1 MKHLLIAVLC
11 LAFCATSYGQTPVS
25 LSLIVTDKD
34 NKGVNSLSKDQVRV
48 VEDKTDQTILS
59 IEPDERPVDLVIAL
73 DSSGS
78 FRTLLPAA
86 LASARLMI
94 VNRRPDDRIAIVRF
108 VSSSIIE
115 KVQDFTADGDTLLKA
130 IDKFYVEKGQ
140 SAVID
145 ALYISTQ
152 YVAEHNNSNENR
164 RRVVAIVTDGEDRNS
179 YYKEEHLLKL
189 LREQGV
195 QVFILGLV
203 LELENDPTF
212 TRPGARAKAE
222 KLLTHVAGESG
233 GRVFF
238 PKDKPDM
245 IDSTAQLILDLRAQ
259 FRIKYQST
267 NTDTKPGFR
276 KVDVKFVSTNS
287 EKRKLLAPPGYY
299 FGPRPPVTKPEKN
312 HDRQAVSPVFV
323 ITKKFSLTRRQR
335 TRTRRSFSSFHRRP
349 RERDRSRN

>member
-1 MKHLLIAVLC
+1 MKHLLIAALC
-11 LAFCATSYGQTPVS
+11 LAFSTTSYGQTPVS

-34 NKGVNSLSKDQVRV
+34 NKGVNSLSKDQVRI

-78 FRTLLPAA
+78 FRTLMPAA
-86 LASARLMI
+86 LESARLMI

-115 KVQDFTADGDTLLKA
+115 KVQEFTADGDVLLKA

-145 ALYISTQ
+145 ALYVSTQ
-152 YVAEHNNSNENR
+152 FVAEHNNSNENR
-164 RRVVAIVTDGEDRNS
+164 RRVVAIITDGEDRNS
-179 YYKEEHLLKL
+179 YYKEEQLLKL

-195 QVFILGLV
+195 QVFILGLTS
-203 LELENDPTF
+203 ELEADARF
-212 TRPGARAKAE
+212 ARPGSRAKAE
-222 KLLTHVAGESG
+222 KLLTHVAEESG
-233 GRVFF
+233 GRVLF
-238 PKDKPDM
+238 PKDKTALVE
-245 IDSTAQLILDLRAQ
+245 STAQVIFDLRAQ
-259 FRIKYQST
+259 FRVKYQST

-276 KVDVKFVSTNS
+276 KVEVKFVATDS

-299 FGPRPPVTKPEKN
+299 FGPRPPVTKPEKK
-312 HDRQAVSPVFV
+312 P
-323 ITKKFSLTRRQR
+323 
-335 TRTRRSFSSFHRRP
+335 
-349 RERDRSRN
+349 

>member
-1 MKHLLIAVLC
+1 MRMKNLTIIAALFLV
-11 LAFCATSYGQTPVS
+11 FTATSYGQQPVN
-25 LSLIVTDKD
+25 LSMIVTDKD
-34 NKGVNSLSKDQVRV
+34 NKGVNSITRDQIRV
-48 VEDKTDQTILS
+48 FEDKVEQTILS

-86 LASARLMI
+86 LESARLMV

-152 YVAEHNNSNENR
+152 FVAEHNNSNENR

-179 YYKEEHLLKL
+179 YYKEDHLLKL

-203 LELENDPTF
+203 SELEADARF
-212 TRPGARAKAE
+212 ARPGSRAKAE
-222 KLLTHVAGESG
+222 KLLTHVAEESG

-238 PKDKPDM
+238 PKDKPAL

-267 NTDTKPGFR
+267 NTATKPGFR
-276 KVDVKFVSTNS
+276 KVDVKFVPTDS

-299 FGPRPPVTKPEKN
+299 FGPRPPVTKPEKK
-312 HDRQAVSPVFV
+312 P
-323 ITKKFSLTRRQR
+323 
-335 TRTRRSFSSFHRRP
+335 
-349 RERDRSRN
+349 

>member
-1 MKHLLIAVLC
+1 MAFTSTA
-11 LAFCATSYGQTPVS
+11 LAQEPAPAGSVVT
-25 LSLIVTDKD
+25 LSMIVTDKQ
-34 NKGVNSLSKDQVRV
+34 NKGLNTISKDQVQV
-48 VEDKTDQTILS
+48 IEDKTEQTILS
-59 IEPDERPVDLVIAL
+59 VEPDERPVDLVIAL

-78 FRTLLPAA
+78 FRTLMPAA
-86 LASARLMI
+86 LESARLMV

-115 KVQDFTADGDTLLKA
+115 KVQELTADGDTLFKA
-130 IDKFYVEKGQ
+130 LDKFYVEKGQ

-164 RRVVAIVTDGEDRNS
+164 RRVIAIITDGEDRSS

-203 LELENDPTF
+203 LELENNPTF
-212 TRPGARAKAE
+212 ARPGSRAKAE
-222 KLLTHVAGESG
+222 KLLTHVADESG

-238 PKDKPDM
+238 PKDKPEL
-245 IDSTAQLILDLRAQ
+245 IDSTAQVILDLRAQ

-267 NTDTKPGFR
+267 NTATKPGFR
-276 KVDVKFVSTNS
+276 KVDVKFVSTDS
-287 EKRKLLAPPGYY
+287 EKRKLIAPPGYY
-299 FGPRPPVTKPEKN
+299 FGPRPPVTKPEKK
-312 HDRQAVSPVFV
+312 P
-323 ITKKFSLTRRQR
+323 
-335 TRTRRSFSSFHRRP
+335 
-349 RERDRSRN
+349 